1 MCSRQP
7 GPAKFPPPPP
17 PAPPLLPADPAVCC
31 LSLPPPAPAETPT
44 GSVVLSWG
52 RGEDGQLGHGDAEER
67 QRPQAVF
74 SLIGRGVSSVHCGA
88 EYSLSVAAAD
98 KQIYSWGWGDFG
110 RLGTGDCKDVFI
122 PFPLPSL
129 AGRPV
134 ASVACG
140 DTHTLVATQAGELFA
155 FGRNQN
161 GQLGIGSIH
170 DGLAPQ
176 QVSGLQVGAV
186 HALCRQRAV
195 AAGAGVANG
204 GYPAARLWHA
214 CRHPLP

>member
-74 SLIGRGVSSVHCGA
+74 SLIGRGVSCVLCGA
-88 EYSLSVAAAD
+88 EYSLSVAAAV
-98 KQIYSWGWGDFG
+98 KLIYSWGWGDFG
-110 RLGTGDCKDVFI
+110 RLGTGDC
-122 PFPLPSL
+122 
-129 AGRPV
+129 
-134 ASVACG
+134 
-140 DTHTLVATQAGELFA
+140 
-155 FGRNQN
+155 
-161 GQLGIGSIH
+161 
-170 DGLAPQ
+170 
-176 QVSGLQVGAV
+176 
-186 HALCRQRAV
+186 
-195 AAGAGVANG
+195 
-204 GYPAARLWHA
+204 
-214 CRHPLP
+214 